1 MVPDSVKVPAPTLV
15 KPPVPPMAPANAA
28 LFASPAVSVWLSRV
42 TLVPATPASE
52 PRVSLALSVKFAPAV
67 SKFTEPVSAR
77 ALPPDKASV
86 PALTVVVP
94 V

>member
-1 MVPDSVKVPAPTLV
+1 MPAPVLV
-15 KPPVPPMAPANAA
+15 KPPVPPIAPAKVVS
-28 LFASPAVSVWLSRV
+28 FASPAVSVLLPRL
-42 TLVPATPASE
+42 TLVPVTPANE
-52 PRVSLALSVKFAPAV
+52 PTVSLALSVKFAPDV
-67 SKFTEPVSAR
+67 SRFTAPVLAR